1 MKRRKQELCARVAA
15 DILEENRYD
24 EDEKTAYDK
33 AIEERV
39 VRTLQKTVSRPCRL
53 V

>member
-1 MKRRKQELCARVAA
+1 MSEHKQWRDLDETAQQELCARVAA

-33 AIEERV
+33 DY
-39 VRTLQKTVSRPCRL
+39 
-53 V
+53 